1 MDLGDAL
8 AWLDRHQNLER
19 ILADARTAP
28 PDPARMRR
36 LVDVL
41 GHPERAAPVIHVTG
55 TNGKTSTSRAI
66 TALLMAKGLQVGTFT
81 SPHLERINERLTVNG
96 EPISDE
102 ELAAVLSDLA
112 AIEPLVGDPGVGAS
126 GAGAPGAGAP
136 RVGGDRLTWFELL
149 TAAALRWFADRPV
162 DVVVLEVGLG
172 GRWDVTNVADGTVAV
187 VTNIGLDHVELLG
200 PTRADVA
207 GEKAGIVKP
216 GATLVLG
223 EPDPELLAIFE
234 AEDPEVLLWTGR
246 DYEVT
251 RNDVA
256 VGGRVLDLRTPGAT
270 YDGLW
275 LDLHGRH
282 QGDNFATALVAV
294 EAFFDAPVELRL
306 VREVAASLRS
316 PGRLEVMGR
325 HPLVVLDGAKNLEG
339 ARAASVAIAEELG
352 AEVVRSRILVV
363 GMLAGKD
370 PLQMLHA
377 LDAEAARL
385 IVTCP
390 PPSPRAQP
398 AAVLAAAARSLPV
411 TGAVAPEVV
420 EADSVADALQIALDA
435 AGPDDLVLVTGSLY
449 VVGAARSVLRS
460 GRFSAR

>member
-1 MDLGDAL
+1 MTELGDAL

-19 ILADARTAP
+19 MLADQRTTP

-66 TALLMAKGLQVGTFT
+66 TALLMAKGVSVGTFT
-81 SPHLERINERLTVNG
+81 SPHLEQINERLAVNG

-102 ELAAVLSDLA
+102 DLAEVLADLA
-112 AIEPLVGDPGVGAS
+112 ALEPLVDEA
-126 GAGAPGAGAP
+126 
-136 RVGGDRLTWFELL
+136 RFTWFELL
-149 TAAALRWFADRPV
+149 TAAAFRWFADRPV
-162 DVVVLEVGLG
+162 DVVVLEVGIG
-172 GRWDVTNVADGTVAV
+172 GRWDATNVADAAVAV
-187 VTNIGLDHVELLG
+187 VTNIGLDHVEFLG

-223 EPDPELLAIFE
+223 EPDPDLLPIFE
-234 AEDPEVLLWTGR
+234 AEQPERLLWTGR
-246 DYEVT
+246 DYEIT
-251 RNDVA
+251 RNDLA
-256 VGGRVLDLRTPGAT
+256 VGGRVLDIHTPLT
-270 YDGLW
+270 SYDGVW

-282 QGDNFATALVAV
+282 QGDNFAAAVVAV
-294 EAFFDAPVELRL
+294 EAFFEAPLQAAL
-306 VREVAASLRS
+306 VREAAASVRS

-325 HPLVVLDGAKNLEG
+325 HPLVVLDGAKNVEG
-339 ARAASVAIAEELG
+339 ARATALAIREELAVQAIG
-352 AEVVRSRILVV
+352 SRILVV

-370 PLQMLHA
+370 PGELLHA
-377 LDAEAARL
+377 LDAETARL

-398 AAVLAAAARSLPV
+398 AAVVAAAARALAASG
-411 TGAVAPEVV
+411 TAGPEVV
-420 EADSVADALQIALDA
+420 EADSVADALDVALGA
-435 AGPDDLVLVTGSLY
+435 ARADDLILVTGSLY
-449 VVGAARSVLRS
+449 VVGAARAALRH
-460 GRFSAR
+460 GRFSSS

>member
-1 MDLGDAL
+1 VTELGDAL

-19 ILADARTAP
+19 MLADQRTTP

-66 TALLMAKGLQVGTFT
+66 TTLLMAKGVSVGTFT
-81 SPHLERINERLTVNG
+81 SPHLEQINERLAVNG
-96 EPISDE
+96 EPIGDE
-102 ELAAVLSDLA
+102 DLAAVLVDLA
-112 AIEPLVGDPGVGAS
+112 ALEPLVDEA
-126 GAGAPGAGAP
+126 
-136 RVGGDRLTWFELL
+136 RFTWFELL
-149 TAAALRWFADRPV
+149 TAAAFRWFADRPV

-172 GRWDVTNVADGTVAV
+172 GRWDATNVADGTVVAV
-187 VTNIGLDHVELLG
+187 VTNIGLDHVEFLG

-223 EPDPELLAIFE
+223 EPDPDLLPIFE
-234 AEDPEVLLWTGR
+234 AEQPERLLWTGR
-246 DYEVT
+246 DYEIT
-251 RNDVA
+251 RNDLA
-256 VGGRVLDLRTPGAT
+256 VGGRVLDIHTPLT
-270 YDGLW
+270 SYDGIW

-282 QGDNFATALVAV
+282 QGDNFAAAVVAV
-294 EAFFDAPVELRL
+294 EAFFEAPLQAAL
-306 VREVAASLRS
+306 VREAAASVRS

-325 HPLVVLDGAKNLEG
+325 HPLVVLDGAKNVEG
-339 ARAASVAIAEELG
+339 ARATALAIREELAVQAIG
-352 AEVVRSRILVV
+352 SRILVV

-370 PLQMLHA
+370 PGELLHA
-377 LDAEAARL
+377 LDAETARL

-398 AAVLAAAARSLPV
+398 AAVVAAAARALVASGP
-411 TGAVAPEVV
+411 GAAPTAGSAATPSSGPAAPPEVV
-420 EADSVADALQIALDA
+420 EAESVAEALDIALGA
-435 AGPDDLVLVTGSLY
+435 ARADDLILVTGSLY
-449 VVGAARSVLRS
+449 VVGAARSALRF
-460 GRFSAR
+460 GRLSSS